1 MEEKV
6 DQVITPGF
14 ILGPGIIEAVQS
26 QDCRPVHSVVRI
38 FGEHLGASKETGQV
52 VQVTD
57 MRIAHNGVAVI
68 VVEAVIQAIQMDE
81 EDGKQ

>member
-1 MEEKV
+1 
-6 DQVITPGF
+6 
-14 ILGPGIIEAVQS
+14 
-26 QDCRPVHSVVRI
+26 
-38 FGEHLGASKETGQV
+38 
-52 VQVTD
+52 

>member
-1 MEEKV
+1 M
-6 DQVITPGF
+6 
-14 ILGPGIIEAVQS
+14 
-26 QDCRPVHSVVRI
+26 
-38 FGEHLGASKETGQV
+38 

-68 VVEAVIQAIQMDE
+68 VVEAAIQAIQMEE